1 MNQTK
6 NLFVELYVSSKKQ
19 FQKFANEYAIE
30 HDINSVHYHA
40 LSKFTPDEMDKL
52 RELKGK
58 PILLECTGLST
69 TVFSDN
75 NKAYKVMDVKVMSL
89 EEEPLDIFLKF
100 PIKTYELQ
108 SADHEWLNG
117 DLQSKGH
124 DDKIIDAQFYWELV
138 GFKFVGRV
146 QED

>member
-1 MNQTK
+1 MTQTK
-6 NLFVELYVSSKKQ
+6 KLFVELYVSSKKQ
-19 FQKFANEYAIE
+19 FQAFANEYAIE
-30 HDINSVHYHA
+30 HDIDAVHYHA
-40 LSKFTPDEMDKL
+40 LSQLNPDAMDKL

-89 EEEPLDIFLKF
+89 EEASCGLFLKF

-108 SADHEWLNG
+108 SADHEWLNN
-117 DLQSKGH
+117 DLQSKEC

-138 GFKFVGRV
+138 GFKFVGRI

>member
-1 MNQTK
+1 MNQAK
-6 NLFVELYVSSKKQ
+6 KLSVGLYVSSKTQ
-19 FQKFANEYAIE
+19 FKKLANEHAFE
-30 HDINSVHYHA
+30 NDIDGVHNSV
-40 LSKFTPDEMDKL
+40 LSKLNPGEMDKL

-75 NKAYKVMDVKVMSL
+75 NKAYKVMNANVLSL
-89 EEEPLDIFLKF
+89 EEEPQGIFLKF
-100 PIKTYELQ
+100 PIMVYEFR
-108 SADHEWLNG
+108 SAEHAWLNDALKSEG
-117 DLQSKGH
+117 R
-124 DDKIIDAQFYWELV
+124 DDKIIDAQFYCELE